1 MGATFA
7 PFQIIDSTG
16 DPDAP
21 TYFAFNCS
29 MQGGSENDIGQVN
42 GITNLY
48 YENGQLHK
56 ESNYLHEERQDITT
70 SWYEGGELKSVCN
83 FKDGKLNG
91 EHKIL
96 NKDGSIKELAYYK
109 DGVELDQN

>member
-1 MGATFA
+1 N
-7 PFQIIDSTG
+7 
-16 DPDAP
+16 
-21 TYFAFNCS
+21 YV
-29 MQGGSENDIGQVN
+29 ND
-42 GITNLY
+42 
-48 YENGQLHK
+48 
-56 ESNYLHEERQDITT
+56 ERQDITT